1 MLPAHL
7 LTARAF
13 HWLLPAGDVA
23 AGTEELWRLRRQAG
37 VVERP
42 LLVWEPFPAECQ
54 PAFLPQHLEACG
66 LVDVFSPNHLELLGL
81 FGETTAQEAPSPLD
95 RGVVESCAGKLLDAM
110 TAAGPLSRHP
120 RAVVVRAAEHG
131 SFLASAHRSLWLPP
145 VHADAAKVVDATGGG
160 NAFLG
165 AFAVALERS
174 GDLVQACA
182 HGHVAASFAIEQIGF
197 PTLRTDGEED
207 LWNDDSFAKRLAD
220 LYGGARSSQ

>member
-1 MLPAHL
+1 MLPARL

-13 HWLLPAGDVA
+13 HWLLPPNDVA
-23 AGTEELWRLRRQAG
+23 VQTEELLRLRREAG

-54 PAFLPQHLEACG
+54 PAFLDRHLEACG
-66 LVDVFSPNHLELLGL
+66 LVDVFSPNHVELLGL
-81 FGETTAQEAPSPLD
+81 FGETTAPEAPSPSLD
-95 RGVVESCAGKLLDAM
+95 KGVVESCAGKLLDAM

-120 RAVVVRAAEHG
+120 RTVLVRAAEHG

-145 VHADAAKVVDATGGG
+145 VHADAGKVVDATGGG

-174 GDLVQACA
+174 GDAVEACA

-207 LWNDDSFAKRLAD
+207 LWNDASFAKRLRM
-220 LYGGARSSQ
+220 YTV